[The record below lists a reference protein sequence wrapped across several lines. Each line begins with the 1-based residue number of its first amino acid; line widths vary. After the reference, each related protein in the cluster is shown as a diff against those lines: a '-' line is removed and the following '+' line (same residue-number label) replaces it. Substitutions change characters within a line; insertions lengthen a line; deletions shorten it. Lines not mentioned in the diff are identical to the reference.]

1 MENAELQKK
10 IENHFPGSAWQT
22 PEPSGVWTLVVER
35 SAIGQVL
42 RFLRDDPEL
51 AFDFLMDLFG
61 VDYLEMEAA
70 ERFAVVYQLY
80 SMKHSHRLR
89 VKAFIPET
97 SAAID
102 SVAEI
107 YPAANWAER
116 ETYDQ
121 YGIRFTGHP
130 DLRRILNPDDFTGH
144 PLRKDFPVEGIGYR
158 DQFEKIVRTRAQ

>member
-10 IENHFPGSAWQT
+10 IEKRFPGSAWQSQN
-22 PEPSGVWTLVVER
+22 PSGVRTLVAER
-35 SAIGQVL
+35 SGIVELL
-42 RFLRDDPEL
+42 RFLRDDSEL

-61 VDYLEMEAA
+61 VDYLEMKAA
-70 ERFAVVYQLY
+70 ERFAVVYHLY
-80 SMKHSHRLR
+80 SMKHGHRLW

-102 SVAEI
+102 SVAVI
-107 YPAANWAER
+107 YPAANWPER

>member
-1 MENAELQKK
+1 MKNAELQKK
-10 IENHFPGSAWQT
+10 IESRFPGSAWQT
-22 PEPSGVWTLVVER
+22 QEPSGTWTLVAER
-35 SAIGQVL
+35 SGIVEVL

-80 SMKHSHRLR
+80 SMKHGHRLR

-97 SAAID
+97 SAVID
-102 SVAEI
+102 SVAGI

>member
-1 MENAELQKK
+1 MESIELQKR
-10 IENHFPGSAWQT
+10 IESRFPGSAWQ
-22 PEPSGVWTLVVER
+22 PQESSGVGTLVAER
-35 SAIGQVL
+35 SAIVEVL
-42 RFLRDDPEL
+42 RFLRDDPDL

-61 VDYLEMEAA
+61 VDYLEMEAT
-70 ERFAVVYQLY
+70 ERFAVIYQLY
-80 SMKHSHRLR
+80 SMKHGHRLR

-97 SAAID
+97 SPAID

-121 YGIRFTGHP
+121 YGIRFNGHP

-158 DQFEKIVRTRAQ
+158 DQFEKITRTRAQ

>member
-1 MENAELQKK
+1 MENAELRKK
-10 IENHFPGSAWQT
+10 IENRFPASAWQT
-22 PEPSGVWTLVVER
+22 QVPSGVWTLV
-35 SAIGQVL
+35 
-42 RFLRDDPEL
+42 
-51 AFDFLMDLFG
+51 
-61 VDYLEMEAA
+61 A
-70 ERFAVVYQLY
+70 ERFAVVYHLY
-80 SMKHSHRLR
+80 SMKHGHRLR

-102 SVAEI
+102 SVAGI
-107 YPAANWAER
+107 YPAADWAER

>member
-1 MENAELQKK
+1 MENAELRKK
-10 IENHFPGSAWQT
+10 IENRFPASAWQT
-22 PEPSGVWTLVVER
+22 QVPSGVWTLVAER
-35 SAIGQVL
+35 SGIVELL
-42 RFLRDDPEL
+42 RFLRDDAEL

-70 ERFAVVYQLY
+70 ERFAVVYHLY
-80 SMKHSHRLR
+80 SMKHGHRLR

-102 SVAEI
+102 SVAGI
-107 YPAANWAER
+107 YPAADWAER

-158 DQFEKIVRTRAQ
+158 DQFEKFVRPRAQ